1 MITLI
6 FFNLKKTISIMC
18 DSSNNLKIG
27 PNDYSNLTGNTSVTT
42 ISDANP
48 NLDGSGSVT
57 TVFTAGGKGSV
68 IKSIIIK
75 ATQASLQGMVRL
87 FIANADSSVIS
98 LYKEV
103 PVATTPQAG
112 CTPVPAPQYVMFETA
127 LEGGLK
133 LAGDYQILASTQ
145 NAETFNI
152 IVEGIDWN
160 YPTSLPDTC
169 CNFMQVNANTG
180 VGTVSVA
187 NPNLDGSGTIVT
199 VFTASGGSSKASVIN
214 AVTIKA
220 MQNTHEGIIRLFI
233 SPDGST
239 WSLMQEVL
247 IPETTPSAYT
257 PSYKQVL
264 NMDFYLAG
272 GFTIGAATQNAES
285 FAITV
290 AGQALVYPRS

>member
-1 MITLI
+1 
-6 FFNLKKTISIMC
+6 
-18 DSSNNLKIG
+18 
-27 PNDYSNLTGNTSVTT
+27 
-42 ISDANP
+42 
-48 NLDGSGSVT
+48 
-57 TVFTAGGKGSV
+57 
-68 IKSIIIK
+68 
-75 ATQASLQGMVRL
+75 
-87 FIANADSSVIS
+87 
-98 LYKEV
+98 
-103 PVATTPQAG
+103 
-112 CTPVPAPQYVMFETA
+112 
-127 LEGGLK
+127 
-133 LAGDYQILASTQ
+133 
-145 NAETFNI
+145 
-152 IVEGIDWN
+152 
-160 YPTSLPDTC
+160 
-169 CNFMQVNANTG
+169 MQVNANTG

-257 PSYKQVL
+257 PSYKQVM

-290 AGQALVYPRS
+290 EGQALVYPRS